1 MSEAAIP
8 TTLGHSTV
16 FLLNEGQFKRNVVES
31 LFTHQLN
38 SNKENVFCG
47 PQPVSIEKKDIFE
60 KLFKNE
66 YLVCEKSDGQRMY
79 LWITRLSGKP
89 AIFLINRNL
98 DIYIAPLKINEEC
111 FEGSLFDGEFIQ
123 RNDGKFYFIIHD
135 CWMYCGISH
144 VHTPSHKQRWFCIHD
159 FLTKRYIHGE
169 GDCCQLTIKV
179 FYDVGRELGETWV
192 HIQQNKKNYIDGLI
206 FTPKMGCWKFGRDWD
221 LLKWKSESMHTID
234 LKVKVLQTRINLQ
247 ILSNKKYETV
257 ETIYPQQEEHVQ
269 IMEFINQHCANN
281 KHAIVEFIVEPKTDA
296 EGWTFKPYRS
306 REDKNVPNGKITYQ
320 NTLKNITENLK
331 VEDFVNILD
340 NVGDLDVDMENLEIQ

>member
-111 FEGSLFDGEFIQ
+111 FE
-123 RNDGKFYFIIHD
+123 
-135 CWMYCGISH
+135 
-144 VHTPSHKQRWFCIHD
+144 
-159 FLTKRYIHGE
+159 
-169 GDCCQLTIKV
+169 IKHS
-179 FYDVGRELGETWV
+179 F
-192 HIQQNKKNYIDGLI
+192 
-206 FTPKMGCWKFGRDWD
+206 
-221 LLKWKSESMHTID
+221 
-234 LKVKVLQTRINLQ
+234 
-247 ILSNKKYETV
+247 
-257 ETIYPQQEEHVQ
+257 
-269 IMEFINQHCANN
+269 
-281 KHAIVEFIVEPKTDA
+281 
-296 EGWTFKPYRS
+296 
-306 REDKNVPNGKITYQ
+306 
-320 NTLKNITENLK
+320 
-331 VEDFVNILD
+331 
-340 NVGDLDVDMENLEIQ
+340 